1 MDAIRHQLNH
11 LAPWDGRRITR
22 RPFAT
27 SLRRLPIAFVLL
39 AAALLPGAAGCG
51 PRQADAEGADRD
63 ASPPVLAPAP
73 TPEGERP
80 TTADSIREERRS
92 AELQEFRAAQG
103 APLARLTGGAST
115 AAELVR
121 RFAAALER
129 RDTTALRELAL
140 TRSEFAYLYY
150 DTHPMSKPPY
160 DLPPGLMWFQLQGN
174 SSRGLRL
181 LLAKRAGEP
190 LAIVGHR
197 CDAPV
202 MYGPRNRFHGG
213 CVVER
218 QTAAGGVHAE
228 SLFGSI
234 LEREGVFKIVS
245 YSNDL

>member
-1 MDAIRHQLNH
+1 MDAIRHQLNYF
-11 LAPWDGRRITR
+11 ARRDGRRITR

-27 SLRRLPIAFVLL
+27 SVRRLPIGAVVM
-39 AAALLPGAAGCG
+39 AAALLTRATGCE
-51 PRQADAEGADRD
+51 PRQAEADASDRD
-63 ASPPVLAPAP
+63 APSPVLAPAP
-73 TPEGERP
+73 VPEVEQP
-80 TTADSIREERRS
+80 ELTDSISERRRS
-92 AELQEFRAAQG
+92 AELREFRAALG
-103 APLARLTGGAST
+103 GPPARLTGGAST

-129 RDTTALRELAL
+129 RDTAALRGLAL
-140 TRSEFAYLYY
+140 ARSEFAYLYY

-160 DLPPGLMWFQLQGN
+160 DLSPGLMWFQLQGN
-174 SSRGLRL
+174 SSRGLRQ

-190 LAIVGHR
+190 LGIVGHR

-202 MYGPRNRFHGG
+202 RYGPRNRFHGG

-218 QTAAGGVHAE
+218 RTSAGVVQE

-234 LEREGVFKIVS
+234 LERDGVFKIVS